1 MKGTL
6 VECLGKFKAGEP
18 DAARKL
24 ATFCGV
30 SLDSVSRWNKQRLPK
45 GSPLNKLWYL
55 LDANG
60 YTVHE
65 LTTLHPVIKLLGE
78 AVAFGAV
85 NHQEAMS
92 YLHITGHEQ
101 YLYRVLQG
109 RLTPLVISKGE
120 LRLDHLDDAKQ
131 LLRLA
136 KEDAFEKE
144 LIKLVDRLV
153 ERTPEAPVAIPP
165 HCATVDPATTR
176 RLGKATLDASAGSS
190 ADHHS
195 PIVTMAA
202 AYIGGVKPLLQH
214 ITSDGEE
221 AIQALRD
228 TVGDDA
234 FYEVLDL
241 LKSMSSR
248 KARQFYRPPN
258 P

>member
-6 VECLGKFKAGEP
+6 LECLGKYKAGET

-30 SLDSVSRWNKQRLPK
+30 SLDTASRWNEKRLPK
-45 GSPLNKLWYL
+45 GAPLNKLWYL

-60 YTVHE
+60 YTVSE
-65 LTTLHPVIKLLGE
+65 LTTLHPVIRLLGE
-78 AVAFGAV
+78 AMAFGAV
-85 NHQEAMS
+85 THQEAMS
-92 YLHITGHEQ
+92 FLGVGGHEQ

-109 RLTPLVISKGE
+109 KLTPLSISKGE
-120 LRLDHLDDAKQ
+120 LTLGHLDDMKD

-136 KEDAFEKE
+136 KEDAFESD

-153 ERTPEAPVAIPP
+153 ERTSEPPAAPPRSESDD
-165 HCATVDPATTR
+165 TPATR
-176 RLGKATLDASAGSS
+176 RHGKAAPSASAKSS
-190 ADHHS
+190 TDHHS
-195 PIVTMAA
+195 PIITMAA
-202 AYIGGVKPLLQH
+202 AYMGGIKPLLQH
-214 ITSDGEE
+214 IASDGEE
-221 AIQALRD
+221 AIQAFRD

-248 KARQFYRPPN
+248 KARQFYRRPN